1 VLSPPKHPRGRTWTI
16 GLAVAA
22 LAVVAPAASAAA
34 YDPAASPASL
44 YRLTRTVGAQEY
56 WAAGYTGRGVDI
68 AVIDTGTAP
77 VDGLDA
83 PGKVVHGADVSFDS
97 QEPALRYLDAYGH
110 GTHVAGIVAGRDTDA
125 PLAPAQ
131 YVNRP
136 DLFLG
141 VAPDARIVSVKAGD
155 AHGAVDVTQVIAAI
169 DWVVA
174 HRRDGGLNIRVLN
187 LSYGTDSVQPSELSP
202 LAHAVEAAWKAG
214 IVVVVAAGNDG
225 ELVPGKK
232 DSPGLTTPARD
243 PFVVAVGAAD
253 TRGTEAYVDDV
264 VAPFSNLGDT
274 TLATKRNPDVVASG
288 ARIASLRV
296 PGSTIDEAYAS
307 VAAEGDR
314 FIRGSGTSQA
324 AAVVSGAAA
333 LLLQQRPWATPDEVK
348 QLLRL
353 AGEKL
358 KDESTVEQ
366 GQGELRLGRIL
377 RVATPQSQQPG
388 TWSTGTGSIEGAR
401 GTTHLVDA
409 GVELRGEVDIFG
421 APLASVGLAAAR
433 NARNVWVGG
442 TWFGRELLGGSW
454 TTTTWGGLAWEGR
467 GWSGR
472 GWSGRGWSGRGW
484 SGRGWSGRGWSA
496 GSWGDSTLPP
506 SWTSALWSSAGW
518 R

>member
-1 VLSPPKHPRGRTWTI
+1 M
-16 GLAVAA
+16 
-22 LAVVAPAASAAA
+22 
-34 YDPAASPASL
+34 
-44 YRLTRTVGAQEY
+44 
-56 WAAGYTGRGVDI
+56 
-68 AVIDTGTAP
+68 
-77 VDGLDA
+77 
-83 PGKVVHGADVSFDS
+83 HGADVSFDS

-125 PLAPAQ
+125 PLAPQ
-131 YVNRP
+131 LYVNRP

-187 LSYGTDSVQPSELSP
+187 LSYGTDSVQPSEISP
-202 LAHAVEAAWKAG
+202 LSHAVEAAWKAG

-225 ELVPGKK
+225 ELIPGKQ

-253 TRGTEAYVDDV
+253 TRGTEVFNDDV
-264 VAPFSNLGDT
+264 VASFSNLGDM
-274 TLATKRNPDVVASG
+274 TLDTKRNPDVVASG
-288 ARIASLRV
+288 TRIASLRV
-296 PGSTIDEAYAS
+296 PGSTIDEQYAS

-333 LLLQQRPWATPDEVK
+333 LLLQQRPTATPDQIKE
-348 QLLRL
+348 LLRQ

-358 KDESTVEQ
+358 RDETDVEQ
-366 GQGELRLGRIL
+366 GKGELRLSRIL
-377 RVATPQSQQPG
+377 RAGTPWPEGPARQVVDRRGRDRGRARHDAPRRRRRRAARRARHLRRAARQRRPG
-388 TWSTGTGSIEGAR
+388 GRPQRRQRLAR
-401 GTTHLVDA
+401 RRLVRARAARRLVDDHD
-409 GVELRGEVDIFG
+409 L
-421 APLASVGLAAAR
+421 
-433 NARNVWVGG
+433 
-442 TWFGRELLGGSW
+442 GRHRLGGPRLV
-454 TTTTWGGLAWEGR
+454 GPRLVRARLVGPRAGP
-467 GWSGR
+467 
-472 GWSGRGWSGRGW
+472 
-484 SGRGWSGRGWSA
+484 GRGWSGRGWSA